1 LATVLQTDPGGRG
14 EYPKAREIKMAAA
27 AATEPEG
34 VYVKVS
40 KILGRT
46 GSRGQVTQVRCEFVS
61 QPNRRPIIRNVKG
74 PVRKDDILV
83 LLETER
89 EARRLR

>member
-1 LATVLQTDPGGRG
+1 MCRSRLLSSPDASYITRISLSPHLSTMTDT
-14 EYPKAREIKMAAA
+14 
-27 AATEPEG
+27 TEG
-34 VYVKVS
+34 TYVKVT

-46 GSRGQVTQVRCEFVS
+46 GSRGQVTQVKCDFVN
-61 QPNRRPIIRNVKG
+61 QPNRRSIIRNVKG
-74 PVRKDDILV
+74 PVRKDDVLV